1 MRALAAI
8 TLAGAVSAADIN
20 ANDLKFLRYI
30 VEHNKDYKTFEEF
43 TMRQAIF
50 LNMDKEIE
58 RLNQNSTSVHGHNF
72 LSDWTREEY
81 QMLLGLKN
89 MPKPAKAS
97 ANLFTTT

>member
-1 MRALAAI
+1 MKHLVAIALAV
-8 TLAGAVSAADIN
+8 AVSAADIN

-43 TMRQAIF
+43 AMRQANF
-50 LNMDKEIE
+50 FNMDKEIE

-97 ANLFTTT
+97 ANLFTAT